1 MKSKLLFLLCLLFSM
16 TASSQLFQ
24 KNIEFAQGHFANAN
38 LAQVND
44 GTNDVIIAS
53 NLLSA
58 AAPIPILKRLQDD
71 GTVVWSKTYDDTTLA
86 NARFFDIV
94 NYFDLIFVVGSI
106 DVSGVKKVF
115 AAQIEAQTGD
125 ILDDKYYEILNASF
139 NSTGFN
145 VIISNTDATGDT
157 NPNLGLLITGFFGN
171 CPNADPSCS
180 LNLGFA
186 LRTDLSLNEL
196 WTTEVGSSVSGN
208 LNYDFVNGAVETS
221 DGFVLTGSATGELNG
236 NIQAGVLIHK
246 IDFEGNFVWDNS
258 YIFGNS
264 RDVSVDGY
272 YDSTSDEVFLLTN
285 FSAWHHF
292 GVTVVDN
299 ANGTINAAKSW
310 YVNEVSNNLDFYG
323 FSLVE
328 SLSSPNNL
336 IIYGYR
342 RDYFDGTDNNQSN
355 IIIYEFDKAT
365 GNEVGTSYQY
375 LAPFQET
382 QPEPYNL
389 WTSQLPLIYYP
400 DMAIIDSDATTP
412 IHFAV
417 GYRNGDAA
425 NGGLA
430 NIELVNVDAQKMN
443 ACSNIIIDYTRN
455 ALGTV
460 DFITN
465 VSSAL
470 VTTTDNTMALNDTA
484 ITLNIESCSTQLS
497 VIDQNKSDIKLY
509 PNPASDYVFIS
520 DVNVKNIRI
529 LDITGKQVIETTS
542 YQKNKGLYIG
552 NLKSGIYF
560 ISVKTERES
569 VENLK
574 LVKK

>member
-1 MKSKLLFLLCLLFSM
+1 MKAKLLFIICLLFSISA
-16 TASSQLFQ
+16 TSQLFQ
-24 KNIEFAQGHFANAN
+24 KNIEFAQGNFANAN
-38 LAQVND
+38 LAKVND
-44 GTNDVIIAS
+44 GTSDIVIAS

-58 AAPIPILKRLQDD
+58 ASPIPVLKRLQED
-71 GTVVWSKTYDDTTLA
+71 GTVVWSKTYNDTSLA

-106 DVSGVKKVF
+106 DVNGVKKVF
-115 AAQIEAQTGD
+115 AAQIEAQSGD
-125 ILDDKYYEILNASF
+125 ILDDKYYDIVNTSF

-171 CPNADPSCS
+171 CPNADPNCS
-180 LNLGFA
+180 FNLGFA

-196 WTTEVGSSVSGN
+196 WTTEVGSSVTGN
-208 LNYDFVNGAVETS
+208 LNYDLVNGAVETS

-272 YDSTSDEVFLLTN
+272 YDSVNDEVFLLTN
-285 FSAWHHF
+285 FSVWHHF

-336 IIYGYR
+336 IVYGYR

-389 WTSQLPLIYYP
+389 WTGQLPLIYYP

-412 IHFAV
+412 IHYTV

-430 NIELVNVDAQKMN
+430 NIEFINVDALKRN
-443 ACSNIIIDYTRN
+443 ACDHIIIDYTRN

-470 VTTTDNTMALNDTA
+470 VTTVDNAMSLNDTA
-484 ITLNIESCSTQLS
+484 ITLNVDSCSTPLS
-497 VIDQNKSDIKLY
+497 VIDQNKTEIKLY
-509 PNPASDYVFIS
+509 PNPASSHVFLGNAEVS
-520 DVNVKNIRI
+520 KIRI
-529 LDITGKQVIETTS
+529 MDIQGKKVFETNS
-542 YQKNKGLYIG
+542 YNKNEGIFIG

-560 ISVKTERES
+560 ISVEASGKTS
-569 VENLK
+569 DNLK
-574 LVKK
+574 LIKK

>member
-1 MKSKLLFLLCLLFSM
+1 MKAKLLFIICLLFSISA
-16 TASSQLFQ
+16 TSQLFQ
-24 KNIEFAQGHFANAN
+24 KNIEFAQGNFANAN
-38 LAQVND
+38 LAKVND
-44 GTNDVIIAS
+44 GTNDVVIAS
-53 NLLSA
+53 NLLSTA
-58 AAPIPILKRLQDD
+58 SPIPVLKRLQED
-71 GTVVWSKTYDDTTLA
+71 GTVVWSKTYNDTSLA

-106 DVSGVKKVF
+106 DVNGVKKVF
-115 AAQIEAQTGD
+115 AAQIEAQSGD
-125 ILDDKYYEILNASF
+125 ILDDKYYDIVNTSF

-171 CPNADPSCS
+171 CPNADPNCS
-180 LNLGFA
+180 FNLGFA

-196 WTTEVGSSVSGN
+196 WTTEVGSSVTGN
-208 LNYDFVNGAVETS
+208 LNYDLVNGAVETS

-272 YDSTSDEVFLLTN
+272 YDSVNDEVFLLTN
-285 FSAWHHF
+285 FSVWHHF

-299 ANGTINAAKSW
+299 ANGAINAAKSW

-336 IIYGYR
+336 IVYGYR

-389 WTSQLPLIYYP
+389 WTGQLPLIYYP

-412 IHFAV
+412 IHYTV

-430 NIELVNVDAQKMN
+430 NIEFINVDALKRN
-443 ACSNIIIDYTRN
+443 ACDHIIIDYTRN

-470 VTTTDNTMALNDTA
+470 VTTVDNAMSLNDTA
-484 ITLNIESCSTQLS
+484 ITLNVDSCSTPLS
-497 VIDQNKSDIKLY
+497 VIDQNKTEIKLY
-509 PNPASDYVFIS
+509 PNPASSHVFLGNAEVS
-520 DVNVKNIRI
+520 KIRI
-529 LDITGKQVIETTS
+529 MDIQGKKVFETNS
-542 YQKNKGLYIG
+542 YNKNEGIFIG

-560 ISVKTERES
+560 ISVEASGKTS
-569 VENLK
+569 DNLK
-574 LVKK
+574 LIKK

>member
-1 MKSKLLFLLCLLFSM
+1 MKAKLLFIICLLFSISA
-16 TASSQLFQ
+16 TSQLFQ
-24 KNIEFAQGHFANAN
+24 KNIEFAQGNFANAN
-38 LAQVND
+38 LAKVND
-44 GTNDVIIAS
+44 GTSDIVIAS

-58 AAPIPILKRLQDD
+58 ASPIPVLKRLQED
-71 GTVVWSKTYDDTTLA
+71 GTVVWSKTYNDTSLA

-106 DVSGVKKVF
+106 DVNGVKKVF

-125 ILDDKYYEILNASF
+125 ILDDKYYDIVNASF

-171 CPNADPSCS
+171 CPNADPNCS
-180 LNLGFA
+180 FNLGFA

-196 WTTEVGSSVSGN
+196 WTSEVGSSVIGN
-208 LNYDFVNGAVETS
+208 LNYDFVNGAIETN
-221 DGFVLTGSATGELNG
+221 DGFVLTGSATGDLNG

-272 YDSTSDEVFLLTN
+272 YDSVNDEVFLLTN
-285 FSAWHHF
+285 FSVWHHF

-299 ANGTINAAKSW
+299 ANGAINAAKSW

-336 IIYGYR
+336 IVYGYR

-389 WTSQLPLIYYP
+389 WTGQLPLIYYP

-412 IHFAV
+412 IHYTV

-430 NIELVNVDAQKMN
+430 NIEFINVDALKRN
-443 ACSNIIIDYTRN
+443 ACDHIIIDYTRN

-470 VTTTDNTMALNDTA
+470 VTTVDNAMSLNDTA
-484 ITLNIESCSTQLS
+484 ITLNVDSCSTPLS
-497 VIDQNKSDIKLY
+497 VIDQNKTEIKLY
-509 PNPASDYVFIS
+509 PNPASSHVFLGNAEVS
-520 DVNVKNIRI
+520 KIRI
-529 LDITGKQVIETTS
+529 MDIQGKKVFETNS
-542 YQKNKGLYIG
+542 YNKNEGIFIG

-560 ISVKTERES
+560 ISVEASGKTS
-569 VENLK
+569 DNLK
-574 LVKK
+574 LIKK